1 MAKQM
6 MLNESLKQKKT
17 IDFPGAKQQEEANDK
32 MAKAHELRNDRA
44 ALKSVRR
51 EEDANKKALLER
63 EKENFT
69 KIYALKC
76 YNGWLKIC
84 DNSAMI
90 VAKRLDG
97 RLGRSY
103 KVSADGGYGTRAA
116 YGVVS
121 IPPASVGDFIERLAR
136 AGIKLS
142 FDDIWIFGLA

>member
-6 MLNESLKQKKT
+6 MLNESLKQKKM
-17 IDFPGAKQQEEANDK
+17 IDFPGAKQQEEANNK

-90 VAKRLDG
+90 VAKWLELENWVD
-97 RLGRSY
+97 
-103 KVSADGGYGTRAA
+103 
-116 YGVVS
+116 
-121 IPPASVGDFIERLAR
+121 
-136 AGIKLS
+136 
-142 FDDIWIFGLA
+142 